1 MNYKKATIVNTLLT
15 IISSYLV
22 LGIMI
27 AKHAYAN
34 TGLVN
39 GLAPVIINSGRD
51 PSKNY
56 LPKPLVLSGSGAE
69 PHSLSLVVTLID
81 QYGNSTPNNYTTIH
95 SNGDWTSGEIQGV
108 DALADGPITI
118 RIVETDWLGNTGMA
132 IEQGGIEKDYI
143 LNLDFTENSTD
154 PVTNIDAV
162 DNNDS
167 ENNGLSYQLSGTDAA
182 EFTIDNDGEIKFI
195 MPPDYEHPMDA
206 NRDRIYEFNVIAQDT
221 QGHTDTLPVHVA
233 IQNTKGTRISVKAL
247 LQGAWESSEQL
258 MRDTLRQQSLI
269 PPSEPYT
276 ALGYN
281 MSGCLD
287 LEPALLA
294 VDGADAVVDWI
305 ALEFRQNENPDS
317 VVLSLPNL
325 LQRDGDLMDPVSG
338 ETSIEIDS
346 LAEGD
351 YYLVLR
357 HRNHLAAMTRNPVT
371 ILNENDLNHIDFSDP
386 NVLTWGTHARR
397 LYDEKAL
404 LWAGDTNH
412 DQQIIAIGTE
422 NDINPLREMIWTD
435 INNSEHNPNY
445 VLYKYDLTDINLDG
459 RIIQIGK
466 ENDENTLRSSLLLHP
481 NNPDKNLNFILKAQ
495 LPELH

>member
-1 MNYKKATIVNTLLT
+1 MNYKKATIVNALLT
-15 IISSYLV
+15 IIGSYLV
-22 LGIMI
+22 LGII
-27 AKHAYAN
+27 SAKQSYAN

-39 GLAPVIINSGRD
+39 GLAPVILNSGRD

-56 LPKPLVLSGSGAE
+56 LPKPLVLSGAGAE
-69 PHSLSLVVTLID
+69 PHSISLVVLLID
-81 QYGNSTPNNYTTIH
+81 QYGNSTPNNYATIH
-95 SNGDWTSGEIQGV
+95 PNGSWVSEEIQGV
-108 DALADGPITI
+108 DALAEGPITI
-118 RIVETDWLGNTGMA
+118 RIIETDWLGNTGQA

-143 LNLDFTENSTD
+143 LNIDFTENSTD

-162 DNNDS
+162 DNQDS
-167 ENNGLSYQLSGTDAA
+167 ENNGLSYQLSGVDAA
-182 EFTIDNDGEIKFI
+182 EFTINNDGEIKFI
-195 MPPDYEHPMDA
+195 TPPDYEHPMDI

-221 QGHTDTLPVHVA
+221 QGHTDTLPVQVA
-233 IQNTKGTRISVKAL
+233 LQNKQGTRISVKAL
-247 LQGAWESSEQL
+247 LQGAWENSEQL
-258 MRDTLRQQSLI
+258 MHDTLRQQALI

-276 ALGYN
+276 ALGYT

-294 VDGADAVVDWI
+294 VDGADAVVDWV

-338 ETSIEIDS
+338 KTIIEIDS

-357 HRNHLAAMTRNPVT
+357 HRNHLAAMTREPVT
-371 ILNENDLNHIDFSDP
+371 ILNESHLNHIDFSDP
-386 NVLTWGTHARR
+386 NLATWGTHARR
-397 LYDEKAL
+397 LYNGKAL

-435 INNSEHNPNY
+435 INNGENNPNY

-459 RIIQIGK
+459 RIIQIGNG
-466 ENDENTLRSSLLLHP
+466 NDENTLRSSLLLHP
-481 NNPDKNLNFILKAQ
+481 NNPGRNLNFILKAQ